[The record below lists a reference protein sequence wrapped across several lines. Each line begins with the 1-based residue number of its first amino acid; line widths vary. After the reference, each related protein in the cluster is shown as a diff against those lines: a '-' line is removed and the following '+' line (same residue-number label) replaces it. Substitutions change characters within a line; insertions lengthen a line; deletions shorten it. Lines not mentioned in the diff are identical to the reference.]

1 MALIFGIE
9 IPVLEFLFILNI
21 FMLFYIVISM
31 FELRGLIKLKKDL
44 DTHLETI
51 ERIAKQRDYAPREAS
66 KTNPSNQMQAAEKK
80 EVYSLKDAQRF

>member
-1 MALIFGIE
+1 MALIFGID

-51 ERIAKQRDYAPREAS
+51 ERIAQRGGYAAGKPTEA
-66 KTNPSNQMQAAEKK
+66 TPNQARPAEKR
-80 EVYSLKDAQRF
+80 EVYSLKEAKGF